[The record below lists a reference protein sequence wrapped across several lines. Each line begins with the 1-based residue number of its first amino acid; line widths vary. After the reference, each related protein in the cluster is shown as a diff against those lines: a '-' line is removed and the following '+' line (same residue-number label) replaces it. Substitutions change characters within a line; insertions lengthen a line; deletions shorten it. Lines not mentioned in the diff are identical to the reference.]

1 MPQLL
6 IAILILGLGWY
17 GLKFFARASP
27 RMVARTVRY
36 CAGAIV
42 GAVSLLLLLRG
53 RIDLG
58 MAGGVFALW
67 LAGLRVPGLAGVG
80 GLAGVVGGV
89 LGGLGKGAS
98 GSTGA
103 SRVRSAMIE
112 MELDHA
118 TGAMQGTIIGGPQAG
133 RALQSMTRPECE
145 ALYMTCLRDDP
156 EGARLLEAYLDRRFA
171 GWRETGQA
179 QGDAGR
185 NDRQGLGRR
194 PGLSE
199 EQAYEILGLGKAATR
214 DDVVRAH
221 RALMKKI
228 HPDHGGSTDVAARAN
243 EAKEVLLRRIQ

>member
-27 RMVARTVRY
+27 RVVARTARY

-42 GAVSLLLLLRG
+42 GALSLLLILRG
-53 RIDLG
+53 RIDVGL
-58 MAGGVFALW
+58 AGGVFALW

-80 GLAGVVGGV
+80 GLAGMVGSV

-103 SRVRSAMIE
+103 SSVRSAMIE

-118 TGAMQGTIIGGPQAG
+118 TGLMQGKVIGGPLAG
-133 RALQSMTRPECE
+133 RTLQSMPRPECE
-145 ALYMTCLRDDP
+145 ALYMACLRDDP

-171 GWRETGQA
+171 DWREAGQA
-179 QGDAGR
+179 QADAGR
-185 NDRQGLGRR
+185 GDRNGRGR

-199 EQAYEILGLGKAATR
+199 EQAYEILGLGKGATR

-221 RALMKKI
+221 RALMKKF
-228 HPDHGGSTDVAARAN
+228 HPDHGGATDVAARVN

>member
-27 RMVARTVRY
+27 RVVARTVRY
-36 CAGAIV
+36 CAGVVV
-42 GAVSLLLLLRG
+42 GLVSLLLILRG

-58 MAGGVFALW
+58 LAGGVFALW
-67 LAGLRVPGLAGVG
+67 LAGLRAPGLAGMG

-103 SRVRSAMIE
+103 SRVRSAMIQ

-118 TGAMQGTIIGGPQAG
+118 SGAMQGTIIAGSQAG
-133 RALQSMTRPECE
+133 RTLQSMTRPECE

-156 EGARLLEAYLDRRFA
+156 EGARLLEAYLDRRFP
-171 GWRETGQA
+171 GWGQAGQA

-185 NDRQGLGRR
+185 GGGNGRLR

-199 EQAYEILGLGKAATR
+199 KQAYEILGLGKAATR

-243 EAKEVLLRRIQ
+243 EAKEVLLRRVQ